1 MVIKN
6 KKQCDPVQ
14 YSTTNMWCRQLTAQA
29 TTAIKTTVQQAAA
42 TIVGHHTTTTHY
54 NITSTKIIY

>member
-1 MVIKN
+1 MVIKQ
-6 KKQCDPVQ
+6 KQCDTVQ
-14 YSTTNMWCRQLTAQA
+14 YSTTNMWCRQVTAQA